1 MKNINF
7 SFPQGKFRKNDLFL
21 KPKYKK
27 YKRKVYE
34 KSFIISIEWH
44 CCTIITRMRW
54 GGVAHSLKEVCD
66 NPNTKYSM
74 IEANVYYEI
83 EEIPESGLGPK
94 TDYLIFYD
102 ENGNKK
108 EKAYAHPRDIIGYG
122 IKNTKNQGQI
132 LKLKGQN
139 PKCNKNNEVFTNIIF
154 TE

>member
-7 SFPQGKFRKNDLFL
+7 SFPQGKFRKNELFL
-21 KPKYKK
+21 ELKSKNIKGQYMKK
-27 YKRKVYE
+27 V
-34 KSFIISIEWH
+34 SLLVLSGIMALALSG
-44 CCTIITRMRW
+44 CGD

-66 NPNTKYSM
+66 NPKTKYSM

-83 EEIPESGLGPK
+83 EEIPESSLGPK

-102 ENGNKK
+102 ENGDKK
-108 EKAYAHPRDIIGYG
+108 EKTYAHPRDIIGYG
-122 IKNTKNQGQI
+122 IKNTKKQGEI